1 MTTKFVFVDEN
12 GKEIVSLYQSSQS
25 SEQMKEKL
33 DRAGCKVEEVE

>member
-1 MTTKFVFVDEN
+1 MTTKFVFVDES

-33 DRAGCKVEEVE
+33 ERAECKVEVIE